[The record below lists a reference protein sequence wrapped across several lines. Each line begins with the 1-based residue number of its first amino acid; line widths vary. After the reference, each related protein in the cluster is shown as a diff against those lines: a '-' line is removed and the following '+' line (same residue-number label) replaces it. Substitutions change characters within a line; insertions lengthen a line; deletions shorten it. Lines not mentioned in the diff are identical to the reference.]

1 MIRLGNLRVMARDA
15 RIRHEDPELG
25 ELLDQLADNRSVAI
39 REQLGGPG
47 WLTAAEV
54 PDGTVFVAAAR
65 PRGVRY
71 RREGEMVR
79 SMLPY
84 GTGRLCSP
92 ANVDVANEAD
102 HAGYVADRP

>member
-1 MIRLGNLRVMARDA
+1 MMRLGNLRAMARDA
-15 RIRHEDPELG
+15 RLRHDDPELAT
-25 ELLDQLADNRSVAI
+25 LLDQLADSRSVAI

-47 WLTAAEV
+47 WLSAAEV

-79 SMLPY
+79 AMLPH

-102 HAGYVADRP
+102 HAGYVVYRP